1 MKEFDVYVEDKP
13 GELAKVCEL
22 LGNNGVNIK
31 AISSERTQSIPQIRI
46 VTEDEATTK
55 SALKRLGI
63 HFEEKEVMNVRL
75 PDKPGELGKMARKLA
90 RSMVN
95 VDSIYILSKENGMT
109 EMALTVDNIKK
120 AQEAL
125 R

>member
-1 MKEFDVYVEDKP
+1 MKEFDVYVQDKP
-13 GELAKVCEL
+13 GELAKICEL
-22 LGNNGVNIK
+22 LGDNGVNIK
-31 AISSERTQSIPQIRI
+31 AISSERAQSRPQIRI

-63 HFEEKEVMNVRL
+63 HFEEKEVMNVSL

-95 VDSIYILSKENGMT
+95 VDSIYIISKENGMT
-109 EMALTVDNIKK
+109 DMALTVDNIKK
-120 AQEAL
+120 AKEAL